1 MESERTAESGTS
13 DGLIAAWEIVSVV
26 LSFLMA
32 EWIVRPFSSHDRFTA
47 VWPLALGII
56 LMGLSHRARGET
68 LRTIG
73 WRVDNFWRA
82 VLLLVLPTLCGVV
95 IIVVAGFLTGG
106 FGSDKWREWRWL
118 VWLPAWTLIQ
128 QYALQGFVNR
138 RAQIVFGA
146 GYRSVL
152 LVAAV
157 FALLHLPN
165 PWLTIA
171 TLLGGVVWA
180 AIYQR
185 VPNLL
190 ALSLSHA
197 VMSMLLVWALPT
209 SVLKALRVGLRFFF

>member
-1 MESERTAESGTS
+1 MEPERTAESRSIDRT
-13 DGLIAAWEIVSVV
+13 IAAWEIVSVV

-32 EWIVRPFSSHDRFTA
+32 EWIVRPFSSHDRLTA
-47 VWPLALGII
+47 VVPLALAIA
-56 LMGLSHRARGET
+56 LMVSSHRARGET
-68 LRTIG
+68 LKTIG
-73 WRVDNFWRA
+73 WRVDNFWPA
-82 VLLLVLPTLCGVV
+82 VRLLILPTLCGVV
-95 IIVVAGFLTGG
+95 LIVIAGFLSAG

-118 VWLPAWTLIQ
+118 LWLPVWALVQ

-165 PWLTIA
+165 TWLTIA
-171 TLLGGVVWA
+171 TFIGGAVWA
-180 AIYQR
+180 AVYQR
-185 VPNLL
+185 YPNLL

-197 VMSMLLVWALPT
+197 LMSMLLVWAVPN
-209 SVLKALRVGLRFFF
+209 SVLGGLRVGLRFFL